1 MFVEKSISTGNG
13 IEPTADGPAANGLLQ
28 ALRRMGASI
37 AIDDFGVG
45 YSSLTLLRRL
55 PISALKID
63 RSFVAELATNHQ
75 DAAIVEAI
83 LRMAHSVGL
92 RTVAEGV
99 EHDGQDAVLGDLG
112 CQEGQ
117 GYLFARPL
125 DVAAATVWL
134 AANAA
139 GRRAAMTFDETGEAM
154 RLQAGA

>member
-1 MFVEKSISTGNG
+1 M
-13 IEPTADGPAANGLLQ
+13 
-28 ALRRMGASI
+28 
-37 AIDDFGVG
+37 
-45 YSSLTLLRRL
+45 
-55 PISALKID
+55 
-63 RSFVAELATNHQ
+63 
-75 DAAIVEAI
+75 
-83 LRMAHSVGL
+83 
-92 RTVAEGV
+92 

>member
-1 MFVEKSISTGNG
+1 
-13 IEPTADGPAANGLLQ
+13 
-28 ALRRMGASI
+28 MGASI

-63 RSFVAELATNHQ
+63 RSFVAELASNRQ

-99 EHDGQDAVLGDLG
+99 EHAEQQAALGVLG

-125 DVAAATVWL
+125 DVAAANAWL
-134 AANAA
+134 A
-139 GRRAAMTFDETGEAM
+139 R
-154 RLQAGA
+154 QASGGLAVA